1 MKILTYLDKKL
12 SVQTDADITKAF
24 TLINGEILR
33 RRLMV
38 PLEDK
43 ALFSPGDYVKGEGF
57 SKPFSG
63 EIKTI
68 LQKSAIITC
77 DVTQVDY
84 RISFSNL
91 RKIDR
96 PIRLT
101 KRSNSN
107 EVSVPPSAT
116 SSRQK
121 CACGIMLVSPS
132 FLKPYN
138 SAGHSVTICLN
149 DNEEGERG

>member
-1 MKILTYLDKKL
+1 M
-12 SVQTDADITKAF
+12 SVQTDANIMKAF
-24 TLINGEILR
+24 TLMDSEILR

-38 PLEDK
+38 PLGEK

-63 EIKTI
+63 GIKNV

-96 PIRLT
+96 PIRLL
-101 KRSNSN
+101 RQSNPN
-107 EVSVPPSAT
+107 EAPVLPSTT

-121 CACGIMLVSPS
+121 CACGSMLVSPS
-132 FLKPYN
+132 FLKPSN
-138 SAGHSVTICLN
+138 SAGHSVTTCFN